1 MTKPMRSWTSGVGPP
16 VPPRPLLLPSRH
28 LLTIRLLFR
37 LHILEGAGHSP
48 MLEKPDGFHPLLL
61 AFLARPTPAL

>member
-1 MTKPMRSWTSGVGPP
+1 M
-16 VPPRPLLLPSRH
+16 PSRP

-48 MLEKPDGFHPLLL
+48 MLEKPDEFHPLLL
-61 AFLARPTPAL
+61 EFLARLAPAL